1 MAAHRGVV
9 YNRVS
14 DALFEE
20 VINEVCSLYG
30 IVFFVWPPQRL
41 CLNYLTDERDV
52 LACLPT
58 SLEQTPAS
66 TLRLAGVCSRLVLLI
81 RLHQSP
87 HLEKSVLRSPI
98 RRI

>member
-1 MAAHRGVV
+1 MAAHGGVV
-9 YNRVS
+9 YDRVS
-14 DALFEE
+14 DVVFEK
-20 VINEVCSLYG
+20 VINEVCSMYG
-30 IVFFVWPPQRL
+30 IEDLKPLQRL
-41 CLNYLTDERDV
+41 CLKNLTDERDV

-81 RLHQSP
+81 RVHRSP